1 MDVQCMEE
9 NVFEEIIANFTCL
22 KKERQNPKG
31 IHPNL
36 FSPHAQRIAANT
48 HGDMNVSMISISQ
61 TITIFYLTTSLPP
74 SHILNELI
82 LL

>member
-9 NVFEEIIANFTCL
+9 NVFDEITANVTCL

-36 FSPHAQRIAANT
+36 FFPHARHIAANT
-48 HGDMNVSMISISQ
+48 HGDIHVSMISISQ
-61 TITIFYLTTSLPP
+61 TITIFYLSPPSLPP
-74 SHILNELI
+74 SNIFE
-82 LL
+82 